1 MTSVNTTVSKAIL
14 IIEPNKKVFFFGKL
28 RYKEKLLF
36 PNPSSKSGALYGELG
51 LYLNLL
57 DLILV
62 GKS

>member
-1 MTSVNTTVSKAIL
+1 MTSVNTTESKAIL

-51 LYLNLL
+51 C
-57 DLILV
+57 I
-62 GKS
+62 